1 MLTLVFRQLETDL
14 TPTLDLERVAEET
27 AALFAD
33 LTQAQV
39 VTTVTPVFGLDGAEI
54 ARHIRWHTFGTRDRL
69 VLETTW
75 HITERLVALDAV
87 RAAVD
92 YHRFTAVWTI
102 CQQAGRMGFPWA
114 AAWWEGD
121 EDPVLDNLWF
131 HDANELYQMRAD
143 EEDSQPMP
151 PLGRREF
158 PGGLVLEWLRP
169 SVRIMKRLVYFAEDC
184 RIDWESLI
192 IEDIMTDTDATY
204 LELREGR
211 NTVALARVLRESFL
225 PGMDGYDPRSPR
237 PPVEF
242 EIESFE
248 VHPEQQGKKYGA
260 ILVAEVQKL
269 RRPMSTLDTY
279 RRAEKF
285 WERMGFV
292 RNPRRSSR
300 EDSNIFEWT
309 PALGEP
315 AKSRTEDD
323 E

>member
-1 MLTLVFRQLETDL
+1 MLTLVFRRLETDT
-14 TPTLDLERVAEET
+14 TPTLALEHVAAET

-39 VTTVTPVFGLDGAEI
+39 VTTSTPILGPDGAET

-75 HITERLVALDAV
+75 HLDEGMVALDAV

-92 YHRFTAVWTI
+92 YHRFTAIWTI
-102 CQQAGRMGFPWA
+102 CRQAGRMGYAWA
-114 AAWWEGD
+114 VAWWEAD
-121 EDPVLDNLWF
+121 ADPVLDNLWF
-131 HDANELYQMRAD
+131 HDANELFQM
-143 EEDSQPMP
+143 EDNEGSPPMP
-151 PLGRREF
+151 PLGRREL
-158 PGGLVLEWLRP
+158 PGGLVLEWLHP

-192 IEDIMTDTDATY
+192 IEDIMTDTQATY

-211 NTVALARVLRESFL
+211 NTVGLARVLRESYL

-248 VHPEQQGKKYGA
+248 VHPEHQGKKYGA
-260 ILVAEVQKL
+260 ILVNEVQKL

-292 RNPRRSSR
+292 RNQRRSAR
-300 EDSNIFEWT
+300 EDSNIFEWV
-309 PALGEP
+309 PPMGEP
-315 AKSRTEDD
+315 TKSRTEDD

>member
-1 MLTLVFRQLETDL
+1 MLTLVFRQLEASETAL
-14 TPTLDLERVAEET
+14 LPLDRLAEET
-27 AALFAD
+27 ADLLSD

-39 VTTVTPVFGLDGAEI
+39 VTTMTPVLDETGAEV
-54 ARHIRWHTFGTRDRL
+54 ARHIRWHTYMTRDRL

-75 HITERLVALDAV
+75 HIREGMIVFDAV

-92 YHRFTAVWTI
+92 YHRFAALWAV
-102 CQQAGRMGFPWA
+102 CQQAGQAGYGWA
-114 AAWWEGD
+114 AAWWDGE

-131 HDANELYQMRAD
+131 HDANELFHMED
-143 EEDSQPMP
+143 EDPPMP
-151 PLGRREF
+151 PMGRKELA
-158 PGGLVLEWLRP
+158 GGVVLEWLHP

-184 RIDWESLI
+184 KIDWESLI
-192 IEDIMTDTDATY
+192 IEDLMTETGATY

-211 NTVALARVLRESFL
+211 NTVALARVLREVYL
-225 PGMDGYDPRSPR
+225 PGMEGYDPRSPR
-237 PPVEF
+237 PPVDF

-248 VHPEQQGKKYGA
+248 VHPEHQGKGYGA
-260 ILVAEVQKL
+260 ILVREVQAL

-300 EDSNIFEWT
+300 EDSNIFEWS
-309 PALGEP
+309 PPMGQP
-315 AKSRTEDD
+315 VKSRTEED

>member
-1 MLTLVFRQLETDL
+1 MLTLVFRQLEAAEGIL
-14 TPTLDLERVAEET
+14 LPLDKVAEET
-27 AALFAD
+27 ADLLSD

-39 VTTVTPVFGLDGAEI
+39 VTTMTPVFDQAGAEV
-54 ARHIRWHTFGTRDRL
+54 ARHIRWHTHMTRDRL

-75 HITERLVALDAV
+75 HIHEGMVVFDAV

-92 YHRFTAVWTI
+92 YHRFTALWTV
-102 CQQAGRMGFPWA
+102 CQQAGQAGYSWG
-114 AAWWEGD
+114 AAWWDGEA
-121 EDPVLDNLWF
+121 DPVLDNLWF
-131 HDANELYQMRAD
+131 HDAQELYNMED
-143 EEDSQPMP
+143 EDPPMP
-151 PLGRREF
+151 PMGRKEL
-158 PGGLVLEWLRP
+158 PGGVVLEWLHP

-184 RIDWESLI
+184 KIDWESLI
-192 IEDIMTDTDATY
+192 IEDLMTETGATY

-211 NTVALARVLRESFL
+211 NTVALARVLRDVYL
-225 PGMDGYDPRSPR
+225 PGMEGYDPRSPR
-237 PPVEF
+237 PPVDF

-248 VHPEQQGKKYGA
+248 VHPEHQGKGYGA
-260 ILVAEVQKL
+260 VLVREVQAL

-300 EDSNIFEWT
+300 EDSNIFEWS
-309 PALGEP
+309 PPMGQP
-315 AKSRTEDD
+315 VKSRTEED

>member
-1 MLTLVFRQLETDL
+1 MLTLVFRRLE
-14 TPTLDLERVAEET
+14 PGEAPHMSLDWLADEMAEH
-27 AALFAD
+27 LSD
-33 LTQAQV
+33 LTQAQM
-39 VTTVTPVFGLDGAEI
+39 VTTVTPVLNEAGTEI

-75 HITERLVALDAV
+75 HLAEQFFVFDAV

-92 YHRFTAVWTI
+92 YHRFAAIWSI
-102 CQQAGRMGFPWA
+102 CQHGALAGYGWA
-114 AAWWEGD
+114 GAWWDGE

-131 HDANELYQMRAD
+131 RDANELYNLED
-143 EEDSQPMP
+143 EDPPMP
-151 PLGRREF
+151 PIGRRELG
-158 PGGLVLEWLRP
+158 PDLVLEWLHP

-184 RIDWESLI
+184 KIDWESLI
-192 IEDIMTDTDATY
+192 IEDLMTDTPATY

-211 NTVALARVLRESFL
+211 NTVALARVLRETYL
-225 PGMDGYDPRSPR
+225 PGMEGYDPRSPR
-237 PPVEF
+237 PPVDF

-248 VHPEQQGKKYGA
+248 THPAKQGKGYGA
-260 ILVAEVQKL
+260 ILVSEVQRL

-279 RRAEKF
+279 RRAEPF

-300 EDSNIFEWT
+300 EDSNIFEWS
-309 PALGEP
+309 PILGEP
-315 AKSRTEDD
+315 RKSRTEED